1 MVGYWVFGLPLGWAF
16 ATWGGWGAPGV
27 WLGYFVVLLAVAAI
41 LTARFLARTGEAVS
55 RRIGKPP
62 LLGTGQLTFLQWQAR
77 ADNTKAREELGIEF
91 TPWRDAVRR
100 TAEWVVQSGR
110 V

>member
-1 MVGYWVFGLPLGWAF
+1 MPL
-16 ATWGGWGAPGV
+16 
-27 WLGYFVVLLAVAAI
+27 WL
-41 LTARFLARTGEAVS
+41 ARFLARTGEAVS

-77 ADNTKAREELGIEF
+77 ADNTKAREQLGIEF

-100 TAEWVVQSGR
+100 TAEWIVQSTR
-110 V
+110 FPQ